1 MAIKISNGDFAMM
14 GQQKGMQ
21 PKIFYPHL
29 NLEQRV
35 PRTHLLRKIQ
45 EQIDFNFIYAEVK
58 NTYGDNGNVSIPPP
72 VILKMMLLLVL
83 YNVRSERELMETV
96 PLRLDWLWFLG
107 YDIDSEVPDHSV
119 LSKARARWGVEAFR
133 GFFER
138 IVWQCVEAGLV
149 DGSKIFVDSS
159 LVDANASNNSVVDTQ
174 SLKGQ
179 LQESYKELEARLE
192 EKSESMNSSRKY
204 ARENSRYI
212 STTDPDATIVNRGKP
227 KLSYQVHRAVDG
239 RSEVITAM
247 ETTPGDVNEAHEM
260 IPLLE
265 SHHLNTGGKVDTVVA
280 DSKYGT
286 VENFLACY
294 DRGVEA
300 HIPDLKEF
308 TSRRMEKL
316 GIFSEERFEYDE
328 DSDTYRCPAGQ
339 RLKPKSLHKGRQ
351 SRDYA
356 APKKIC
362 AACELREQCTK
373 NKSGRTVKRHLR
385 QEELDGMR
393 EASRSARARRD
404 IKMRQHLMER
414 SYARGT
420 WYGFDRARWRGLWRV
435 QIQQYLVSA
444 VQNIQVLLRY
454 GSYLKRSPSAVIE
467 YMEETIRMHI
477 SFFSDVKQLI
487 NAKTGRIMLSGLNCR
502 QLSSVELEP
511 LGNSPLRPAFSIADL

>member
-1 MAIKISNGDFAMM
+1 MM
-14 GQQKGMQ
+14 GQQTGIQ

-35 PRTHLLRKIQ
+35 PRTHLLRRIQ
-45 EQIDFNFIYAEVK
+45 EEIDFSFIYAEVK
-58 NTYGDNGNVSIPPP
+58 DTYGSNGNVSIPPP

-83 YNVRSERELMETV
+83 YNVRSERELMETI
-96 PLRLDWLWFLG
+96 PMRLDWLWFLG

-159 LVDANASNNSVVDTQ
+159 LVDADASNNSVIDTQ
-174 SLKGQ
+174 SLKVQ
-179 LQESYKELEARLE
+179 LQEGYKKLEARLE
-192 EKSESMNSSRKY
+192 EKSESTDSSRRYVK
-204 ARENSRYI
+204 ENRRYI
-212 STTDPDATIVNRGKP
+212 STTDPDASIVNRGKP

-239 RSEVITAM
+239 KSEVITAT
-247 ETTPGDVNEAHEM
+247 ETTSGDVNEAHEM

-265 SHHLNTGGKVDTVVA
+265 SHQLNTGIKADTVVG

-286 VENFLACY
+286 IENFLACH

-300 HIPDLKEF
+300 HMPDLKES
-308 TSRRMEKL
+308 TAKRIERL
-316 GIFSEERFEYDE
+316 NIFPEERFEYDGE
-328 DSDTYRCPAGQ
+328 SDTYRCPAGQ
-339 RLKPKSLHKGRQ
+339 RLKPKSLHMSRQ

-362 AACELREQCTK
+362 AVCDLREQCTK
-373 NKSGRTVKRHLR
+373 NKSGRTIKRHLR
-385 QEELDGMR
+385 QEELGRMR

-404 IKMRQHLMER
+404 IRMRQHLMER
-414 SYARGT
+414 SYARGA

-435 QIQQYLVSA
+435 EIQEYLISA
-444 VQNIQVLLRY
+444 VQNIQVLLKY
-454 GSYLKRSPSAVIE
+454 GSYLKRSPSVM
-467 YMEETIRMHI
+467 MEQIKGAMTREIR
-477 SFFSDVKQLI
+477 SFSDDKELMSF
-487 NAKTGRIMLSGLNCR
+487 KMGRMVLFGFTYPRLS
-502 QLSSVELEP
+502 
-511 LGNSPLRPAFSIADL
+511 FIAT